1 MIGTA
6 IRALLMLLLMVGTA
20 AAEPLTM
27 EVAIEKALATSEDAR
42 AATARRQQAAAA
54 VDGARSA
61 LLPRVT
67 LTGSYTRAPEVRNAN
82 TGVTVRRA
90 NGLDAAATA
99 TMTLFDGRA
108 YPLMRAARRQLDAA
122 NLDEQEQRRQ
132 VAHATAA
139 AYLVALGR
147 EQVVSAAV
155 RREELATARHKD
167 ASARVEAKLVSS
179 NDRTQ
184 AQLELATAQR
194 ELAAAR
200 TALDEAYHDLGWW
213 IGGTVEGP
221 LVTPAPL
228 LGRAE
233 RNGTPPSA
241 VAAER
246 PDLQAA
252 RLRVD
257 AAREEAKEPPR
268 RFWPMLDLTGQAR
281 WTNDGGF
288 NSESTDWLVTL
299 SATWEIW
306 DGGKRSADRRIAE
319 LDVELARLE
328 VDAAQRRASTEL
340 ATAAA
345 QLRGARAAL
354 PPAEATA
361 AAAAANADEVAVLYA
376 QGLARALDVADA
388 GAKRFEAEVA
398 LVQAR
403 LDVAAAWLALSHAA
417 GATP

>member
-1 MIGTA
+1 M
-6 IRALLMLLLMVGTA
+6 
-20 AAEPLTM
+20 
-27 EVAIEKALATSEDAR
+27 
-42 AATARRQQAAAA
+42 
-54 VDGARSA
+54 
-61 LLPRVT
+61 
-67 LTGSYTRAPEVRNAN
+67 
-82 TGVTVRRA
+82 RRA

-108 YPLMRAARRQLDAA
+108 YPLLGAARRKLDAA

-155 RREELATARHKD
+155 RREELAAARHKD

-213 IGGTVEGP
+213 IGGAVEGP

-233 RNGTPPSA
+233 RDGAPPSS
-241 VAAER
+241 VATER
-246 PDLQAA
+246 PDLAAA

-257 AAREEAKEPPR
+257 AAREEAKEPAR
-268 RFWPMLDLTGQAR
+268 RFWPTLDLTGQAR
-281 WTNDGGF
+281 WTNDSGF
-288 NSESTDWLVTL
+288 NSEATDWLVTL

-306 DGGKRSADRRIAE
+306 DGGKRAADRRIAE

-328 VDAAQRRASTEL
+328 VEAAQRRASNEV

-361 AAAAANADEVAVLYA
+361 AAAAANADEIAVLYA